1 MTFSYEYPR
10 PAATA
15 DIIVVHQI
23 TVPQVLLI
31 QRKNPPYQHMWA
43 LPGGFL
49 DENETF
55 EQAAERE
62 LREET
67 GLSLARLKQF
77 KTFSTPN
84 RDPRGW
90 TISTVFY
97 GLIENT
103 EHQHIKAGDDAKT
116 TKWFNLNNLPELA
129 FDHKSILNE
138 FIEFHMQ

>member
-1 MTFSYEYPR
+1 MTFIYEYPR

-15 DIIVVHQI
+15 DIIVIHQT

-31 QRKNPPYQHMWA
+31 QRKNPPYQNMWA

-49 DENETF
+49 DQNETF

-62 LREET
+62 LKEET
-67 GLSLARLKQF
+67 GLSMLHLKQF
-77 KTFSTPN
+77 KTFSAPN

-97 GLIENT
+97 AHIENI
-103 EHQHIKAGDDAKT
+103 EHLRIKAGDDAKIT
-116 TKWFNLNNLPELA
+116 RWFNLNNLPELA
-129 FDHKSILNE
+129 FDHELILKE
-138 FIEFHMQ
+138 FINFQMQ